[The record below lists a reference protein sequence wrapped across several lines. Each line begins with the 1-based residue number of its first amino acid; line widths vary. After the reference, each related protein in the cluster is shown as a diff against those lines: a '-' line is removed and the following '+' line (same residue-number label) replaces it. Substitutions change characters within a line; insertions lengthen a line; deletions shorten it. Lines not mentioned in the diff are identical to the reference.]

1 MSIFLTAPQAAH
13 NWGRRSRRRRDYFE
27 EFAKASCSHHE
38 TIDKFVDRYMREDED
53 AEKIRAYLHKELDR
67 QTVAYNETIK
77 PLDDANT
84 ETWERFDKA
93 LQTLLN
99 TQPTTP
105 AGLAALF
112 ACFRDNDQL
121 REQFGSSGDYIKTF
135 VETLAAAT
143 TKFAREA
150 ASS

>member
-1 MSIFLTAPQAAH
+1 MMLQSSQFD
-13 NWGRRSRRRRDYFE
+13 GE
-27 EFAKASCSHHE
+27 
-38 TIDKFVDRYMREDED
+38 ED

-84 ETWERFDKA
+84 ETWERFDEA

-121 REQFGSSGDYIKTF
+121 REQFGSNGDYIKTF

-150 ASS
+150 A